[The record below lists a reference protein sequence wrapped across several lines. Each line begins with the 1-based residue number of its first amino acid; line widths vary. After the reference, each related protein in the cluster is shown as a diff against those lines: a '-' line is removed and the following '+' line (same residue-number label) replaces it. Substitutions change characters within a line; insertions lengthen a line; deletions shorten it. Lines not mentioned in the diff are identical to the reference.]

1 MEKFIY
7 YIIAILVLI
16 YCVNAQAE
24 QEKETKDSGL
34 IHSQTEQVVSDKP
47 IAGFNMPK
55 IIQGK
60 VSDGLDGCYTEWM
73 QWFEDSLNCIGK
85 VSYIPDVKGRSVLVF
100 SFKDNGC
107 KLTEELKREI
117 PMIQE
122 NARKQYGKK
131 DFALELGSIETI
143 WTNNNLIGDLSYS
156 LIAYTWDNLEE
167 ADVISISFPLH
178 ACKHSRSSRTSTS
191 AIKKCL
197 RNEIFTDIVLYYDS
211 KTIAIP
217 VDYRFND
224 IYREMYR
231 RFK

>member
-1 MEKFIY
+1 MKKFNF
-7 YIIAILVLI
+7 YINIILLAG
-16 YCVNAQAE
+16 CVSTQAE
-24 QEKETKDSGL
+24 TTDYANHSRLKSTL
-34 IHSQTEQVVSDKP
+34 IEFVEPNKL